1 MMFKIFEVK
10 EGNFKVL
17 PTLNS
22 KYIKGFII
30 SSIVL
35 LLVSGLSGWLKID
48 EKQLWKIYNAIVQ
61 HFGLTQDIP
70 IPQDIEKQIEA
81 KTELEVDRAIREY
94 EALTK
99 DTEPPRISLPRLI
112 ERPLEASKCYTEECK
127 NLGGEMRLCAP
138 WMPDCT
144 GGVQPVDKDQNQ

>member
-10 EGNFKVL
+10 EGKFKVL
-17 PTLNS
+17 PTLNP

-61 HFGLTQDIP
+61 HFGLTQDIS

-81 KTELEVDRAIREY
+81 KIEIEVDRAIREY
-94 EALTK
+94 EDLTR
-99 DTEPPRISLPRLI
+99 DSEPPRVPLPRLI
-112 ERPLEASKCYTEECK
+112 EKAPDEALCYSEDCK
-127 NLGGEMRLCAP
+127 KLGGEMRLCAP
-138 WMPDCT
+138 W
-144 GGVQPVDKDQNQ
+144 VDTCREEDVK